1 MSDQNDKQSG
11 PVDRNT
17 ELAKERT
24 HDAFERTLMAWI
36 RTGLSLIGFGIGII
50 EFTEKN
56 GGDSIFRSSRL
67 IGLLFIVL
75 GIASIVLAI
84 KDNKINHERLLRNE
98 ILYNRKSSLGIKV
111 GYALVFIGILAI
123 IHVFYK
129 FFQV

>member
-1 MSDQNDKQSG
+1 MSEQDDKPVQ
-11 PVDRNT
+11 PVDKNT

-50 EFTEKN
+50 EFTEKTDGN
-56 GGDSIFRSSRL
+56 SILRSSKVV
-67 IGLLFIVL
+67 GLLFILL
-75 GIASIVLAI
+75 GIMSIVSAI
-84 KDNKINHERLLRNE
+84 RDNKINQERLLKNE

-129 FFQV
+129 FFQK